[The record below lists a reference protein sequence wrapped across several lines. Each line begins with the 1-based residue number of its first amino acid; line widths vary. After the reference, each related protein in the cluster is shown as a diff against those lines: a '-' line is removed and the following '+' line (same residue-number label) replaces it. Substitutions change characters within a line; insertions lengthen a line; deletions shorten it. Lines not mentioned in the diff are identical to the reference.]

1 MRERLSRTEQNERNR
16 GLVLE
21 AARNQ
26 FLAQGYHGATVDKIA
41 EEAGFSKGVV
51 YSQFASKADMFLA
64 LLEQRIAERAAG
76 NADLASRMSGQ
87 HGVVALIQKLAE
99 RQTEERDW
107 GLLLVEFRAHA
118 ARDPELSRRYAEAHQ
133 RTIDGLALILAGLYE
148 RARLEP
154 PFPVSELAQVLLALG
169 TGMQLEQATDPGAMA
184 APLRAKVLTR
194 LSGDPERNQK

>member
-1 MRERLSRTEQNERNR
+1 MRERLSRAEQNERNR

-64 LLEQRIAERAAG
+64 LLEQRIAERSKG
-76 NADLASRMSGQ
+76 NAELARRMSGQ
-87 HGVVALIQKLAE
+87 RGVVALIQQLAE
-99 RQTEERDW
+99 RQSNELDW

-118 ARDPELSRRYAEAHQ
+118 ARDPELNRRYAAAHQ
-133 RTIDGLALILAGLYE
+133 RTIDGLSAILAGLYE
-148 RARLEP
+148 RAGLEP
-154 PFPVSELAQVLLALG
+154 PFGVSDLAQVLLALG
-169 TGMQLEQATDPGAMA
+169 TGMQLEQAADPGAMA
-184 APLRAKVLTR
+184 APVRAKVLTR
-194 LSGDPERNQK
+194 LSADRERNQG